1 MRPSMTFFSYREA
14 APSAE
19 FSHLIWSFWEFRVAE
34 DAPGPLRHE
43 VFPDG
48 CISIFYLT
56 NKKYNFSLLGCSSL
70 PSETVVT
77 EVVPGNIYWAFR
89 VAPAACASVFGTA
102 PEKLPRGPGFEYA
115 PLTAGLTDELDKC
128 DSFEQA
134 IAVFERRFANLS
146 LAPDDLDDNVVKAV
160 QMIEE
165 SKGMAK
171 ITDIANSI
179 GISMRHLQRN
189 FRKHT
194 GLTPKQFTRT
204 RRFRAT
210 AISMLNDIELN
221 WAQRAAEFGF
231 TDQSHLS
238 NEFSAVSG
246 RSPNSFA
253 EKVSK
258 IDHGDLL

>member
-1 MRPSMTFFSYREA
+1 MNHLNYREA
-14 APSAE
+14 TPPLE
-19 FSHLIWSFWEFRVAE
+19 LRHLIWSFWEFRVAD

-56 NKKYNFSLLGCSSL
+56 NKRYNFSLLGCSSL

-102 PEKLPRGPGFEYA
+102 PESLPRGPGFEHA
-115 PLTAGLTDELDKC
+115 PLTAGLVDELDKC

-134 IAVFERRFANLS
+134 IAVFECRFANLS
-146 LAPDDLDDNVVKAV
+146 ITPEDLDDNVVKAV
-160 QMIEE
+160 QMIEA

-171 ITDIANSI
+171 IAEIAENI
-179 GISMRHLQRN
+179 GVSMRHLQRT

-194 GLTPKQFTRT
+194 GLTPKQFTRA

-210 AISMLNDIELN
+210 AVSMVEDSDLN

-238 NEFSAVSG
+238 NEFAAVSG

-253 EKVSK
+253 DKVSK